1 VRRALG
7 GEAHARLV
15 LKTTNRMM
23 ERWLRLASLLLFFPQ
38 FCFVPFLPDFLG
50 TTKKRGKV

>member
-50 TTKKRGKV
+50 TTKKRGKA